1 VALGQNATLMGETF
15 RILALLVLSL
25 PAIVV
30 LALVG
35 TRMLGVR
42 RSWVAIAISGVVGW
56 VVGLAVAFA
65 VSGGS
70 VRDAEFLRNALLLGF
85 LATMTT
91 AVALDLLAK
100 PGTLS
105 QGDAAG
111 RFVMPRPKRYV
122 EERVD
127 VVRRSREIAEIL
139 RANGFGP
146 QLGWT
151 RRRREEAALAR
162 DAAPVRAR
170 QALEQCGGMFVK
182 LGQIASTRSDLL
194 PPEFID
200 ELSKLQSDVAPAD
213 PVAIRALIEAELG
226 APVGEVFSEFDW
238 DPIGTAS
245 IAQVYRATLHSGE
258 PVVVKAQRPEIP
270 EIVRRDTEVLLRVA
284 GAVERNTPWGE
295 SYQVSTI
302 AKDFADGVRAE
313 LDFRQEGRNAA
324 AIGSN
329 MASIPGVVVPRV
341 FDDYTTSRVLVQER
355 FDGPEASDDGALADR
370 SLDRRH
376 LADVLLRA
384 ALKQMMTDGWF
395 HADLHPGNV
404 LVLGAGA
411 AARLGIID
419 FGACGRLDPLQQA
432 ALRQMLIA
440 TALRDAGMLRQAVA
454 DTCEIGAEVD
464 DESLERALARFL
476 ALNVQPGQAVSA
488 TAVSDLM
495 QLLDGFRASSPALR
509 HGRPGP
515 AHQPGDARVPLRQ
528 APPDLRHQPQRHHRG
543 HRARRR
549 VARGR
554 HQEDRPAAV
563 QQLGP
568 GVEPHLLLELPEPD
582 GGGEPTGEVAEQ
594 LDQRVRLVRRLPDEF
609 TEAAKTQF
617 GSGWAWL
624 VDDGS
629 GLEVMKTA
637 NADLP
642 MKHGAKALLT
652 IDVWEHAYYID
663 FRNAR
668 PKYIDNFFDSL
679 VNWDFVAQNLGP
691 IVTGSAPP
699 PTARRARRA
708 TTPTARASSRPT

>member
-1 VALGQNATLMGETF
+1 MVPPRVALGQNATLMGETF

-65 VSGGS
+65 VSGGT

-495 QLLDGFRASSPALR
+495 QLL
-509 HGRPGP
+509 
-515 AHQPGDARVPLRQ
+515 
-528 APPDLRHQPQRHHRG
+528 
-543 HRARRR
+543 
-549 VARGR
+549 
-554 HQEDRPAAV
+554 
-563 QQLGP
+563 
-568 GVEPHLLLELPEPD
+568 
-582 GGGEPTGEVAEQ
+582 
-594 LDQRVRLVRRLPDEF
+594 
-609 TEAAKTQF
+609 TQF
-617 GSGWAWL
+617 GIQVPVEFTTFGRAL
-624 VDDGS
+624 VVLDGTLRVLAPGYQFSEAAQGVATEWVSASSDDEGDA
-629 GLEVMKTA
+629 GEIDVQDLARQELIAQLPTLR
-637 NADLP
+637 DLP
-642 MKHGAKALLT
+642 RRTDRVLRLLERG
-652 IDVWEHAYYID
+652 DVTTRVSL
-663 FRNAR
+663 FAR
-668 PKYIDNFFDSL
+668 DEDTR
-679 VNWDFVAQNLGP
+679 FVATMVN
-691 IVTGSAPP
+691 
-699 PTARRARRA
+699 RA
-708 TTPTARASSRPT
+708 TLAFIGAAVALVSVLLLVSDGGPAFAGDVTLFQFLGYVGLFGATVLLLRVIAAIVREGRN

>member
-1 VALGQNATLMGETF
+1 MVPPRVALGQNATLMGETF

-495 QLLDGFRASSPALR
+495 QLL
-509 HGRPGP
+509 
-515 AHQPGDARVPLRQ
+515 
-528 APPDLRHQPQRHHRG
+528 
-543 HRARRR
+543 
-549 VARGR
+549 
-554 HQEDRPAAV
+554 
-563 QQLGP
+563 
-568 GVEPHLLLELPEPD
+568 
-582 GGGEPTGEVAEQ
+582 
-594 LDQRVRLVRRLPDEF
+594 
-609 TEAAKTQF
+609 TQF
-617 GSGWAWL
+617 GIQVPVEFTTFGRAL
-624 VDDGS
+624 VVLDGTLRVLAPGYQFSEAAQGVATEWVSASSDDEGDA
-629 GLEVMKTA
+629 GEIDVQDLARQELIAQLPTLR
-637 NADLP
+637 DLP
-642 MKHGAKALLT
+642 RRTDRVLRLLERG
-652 IDVWEHAYYID
+652 DVTTRLSL
-663 FRNAR
+663 FAR
-668 PKYIDNFFDSL
+668 DEDTR
-679 VNWDFVAQNLGP
+679 FVATMVN
-691 IVTGSAPP
+691 
-699 PTARRARRA
+699 RA
-708 TTPTARASSRPT
+708 TLAFIGAAVALVSVLLLVSDGGPAFAGDVTLFQFLGYVGLFGATVLLLRVIAAIVREGRN